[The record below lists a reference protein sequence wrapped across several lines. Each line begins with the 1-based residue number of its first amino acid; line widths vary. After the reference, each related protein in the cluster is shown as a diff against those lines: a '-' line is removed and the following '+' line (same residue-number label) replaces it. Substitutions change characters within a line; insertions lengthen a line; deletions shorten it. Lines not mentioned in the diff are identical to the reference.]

1 MHISPVYG
9 IVQLP
14 KVSVINVKY
23 WKVIVSFLPILPD
36 SDILDTYNEY
46 FSIPTDVQ
54 SSESKGND
62 DDIFLTILTILRIR
76 LLQYLI
82 VRIIIRLL

>member
-1 MHISPVYG
+1 MS
-9 IVQLP
+9 
-14 KVSVINVKY
+14 
-23 WKVIVSFLPILPD
+23 ILPD

-46 FSIPTDVQ
+46 FGIPTDVQ

-62 DDIFLTILTILRIR
+62 DGIFLTILIR

-82 VRIIIRLL
+82 VRIIIRFYKIIMRFSYKNNHSNLQDRSI